1 MSKTNLPIAER
12 RFVENRAKGYCEY
25 CLCHKDFAT
34 DSFCMEH
41 ISPLADEGSND
52 TDNLAFACG
61 SCNGH
66 KHAKMQ
72 GTDPDSGEITVL
84 FNPRF
89 DLWNDHFEWDAPA
102 TLILGKTPIGR
113 VTIETLKMNRSPV
126 INIRKGMIAIGIH
139 PPKFQ

>member
-1 MSKTNLPIAER
+1 MSKTKLPIAVR

-41 ISPLADEGSND
+41 ILPLADDGSND
-52 TDNLAFACG
+52 TDNLAYACG
-61 SCNGH
+61 NCNGH
-66 KHAKMQ
+66 KHAKTQ
-72 GTDPDSGEITVL
+72 AIDPISNQITVF
-84 FNPRF
+84 FNPRL
-89 DLWNDHFEWDAPA
+89 DIWADHFEWDTSA
-102 TLILGKTPIGR
+102 TLILGKTSVGR
-113 VTIETLKMNRSPV
+113 VTIDTLKMNRFSV

>member
-1 MSKTNLPIAER
+1 MSKTNLPIVIR

-41 ISPLADEGSND
+41 ILPLADGGTND
-52 TDNLAFACG
+52 TVNLAYACG

-66 KHAKMQ
+66 KYAKTQ
-72 GTDPDSGEITVL
+72 GIDSLSGQITAF
-84 FNPRF
+84 FNPRL
-89 DLWNDHFEWDAPA
+89 DIWDDHFEWDATH

-113 VTIETLKMNRSPV
+113 TTIEVLKMNRFPV

-139 PPKFQ
+139 PPKFE